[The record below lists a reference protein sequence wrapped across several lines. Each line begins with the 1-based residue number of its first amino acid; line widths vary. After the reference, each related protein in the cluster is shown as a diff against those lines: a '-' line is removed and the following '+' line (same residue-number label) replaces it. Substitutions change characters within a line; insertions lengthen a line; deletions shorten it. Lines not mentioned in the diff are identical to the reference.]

1 MSPVKKKAIS
11 LLARRAYFSKQLKNK
26 LLEKGYPLGEVEPL
40 MVELTQQGW
49 LNDEEMAKRFIER
62 EKQKGY
68 GAKMIALKLKEKG
81 DFLKVAIEES
91 KEAVR
96 DLVAK
101 RYLKQLPDRRPQVI
115 AALMRRG
122 LPYEL
127 ILEVLE
133 TFSGDWY
140 KES

>member
-1 MSPVKKKAIS
+1 VESYCVMEAIKTIDRCDVAILVVDGTAGLKTQDEKIAS
-11 LLARRAYFSKQLKNK
+11 LI
-26 LLEKGYPLGEVEPL
+26 EE
-40 MVELTQQGW
+40 GW
-49 LNDEEMAKRFIER
+49 LNDEEMAKRFVER